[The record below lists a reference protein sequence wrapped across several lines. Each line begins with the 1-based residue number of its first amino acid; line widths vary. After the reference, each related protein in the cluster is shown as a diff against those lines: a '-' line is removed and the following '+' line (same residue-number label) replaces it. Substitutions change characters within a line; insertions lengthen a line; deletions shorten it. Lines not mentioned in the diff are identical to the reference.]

1 MRFPIIMFFLLFTV
15 SFIPLCPFA
24 DTIVLYDGTRVE
36 GRILQ
41 LTPKIITIQTSNLA
55 ITFNKDKIQEVKKE
69 SEESRNLAEL
79 NLPEKTTFEA
89 AEELYHDG
97 KVFQALPFYEE
108 ILKKDPNNA
117 EVLKRLDDI
126 RQRVSD
132 NMQANA
138 LLSIHPISESD
149 IILLVAGR
157 KISVSASP
165 RRPAPSPG
173 QNPSSEEDA
182 QNPFSL
188 PSSLTLEPVRNVSP
202 SPRST
207 GEGLSLFQ
215 PDTSGQTSAS
225 SPANPFQIPL
235 EDKGDT
241 QARTSEISHTLAP
254 LPPLTLNRPAPS
266 DQSLP
271 ASPFTDAEQTPG
283 PSSGV
288 SQTISS
294 KAPLLDFQ
302 TASLPPMS
310 FTPEPTKPP
319 FLIVQAQTQA
329 SSQQP
334 PSQNDTK
341 PPTLA
346 TPPAETPSTAPAALI
361 PKEEFR
367 GVWISRFEWPDRDPA
382 RCKKIILRYLDEIAA
397 SNFNAV
403 FFQVRG
409 QGDVLYPSPY
419 EPWSPLIGGKDPGFD
434 PLQFALEEAH
444 ARKLEFHAYIN
455 AYPVWQGQYPPP
467 HSTPEHPYWLYCQ
480 PDSNPQLVCM
490 DKSGKIMELDKAKYD
505 SYMYFSPGIPAVS
518 AYIRKITMDIV
529 KRYDVDG
536 IHYDRIRYPGPEF
549 SHDEVSKSRFQ
560 GEGNPGGLPWLDWQ
574 CDQIT
579 RFLNDV
585 YGEVAS
591 VKPQVKISISG
602 WGIYNRD
609 RYQGYS
615 TFSSGYHQYYQD
627 TFAWM
632 RKGVI
637 DALCPMIYWDIEN
650 PKPNYDEL
658 AKDFIDNASGR
669 HVYCANWVSQNNMPH
684 AELRDQVNLTRELK
698 GQGNVAFSIEGLEMR
713 QLFAYYKKNIYPQPV
728 APTDMPWKK
737 NFNNSGILLGKVSR
751 KQNGEPVTDAQ
762 INITGRQ
769 ETWLSSADGFFAILY
784 VTPGT
789 DFQIAVTKSGL
800 GKYTSN
806 MMQIQAG
813 EVKHIEIPLGE

>member
-1 MRFPIIMFFLLFTV
+1 MRFSAIISFLVFLICL
-15 SFIPLCPFA
+15 IPLSPFA
-24 DTIVLYDGTRVE
+24 DTIVLYDGTRID

-41 LTPKIITIQTSNLA
+41 ITPKIITIQTDNLS
-55 ITFNKDKIQEVKKE
+55 ITFNKDKIQDVKKDT
-69 SEESRNLAEL
+69 EESRNLTEL
-79 NLPEKTTFEA
+79 KLPEKTTFET

-97 KVFQALPFYEE
+97 KIFQAMPYYEE
-108 ILKKDPNNA
+108 IRKQDPNNG
-117 EVLKRLDDI
+117 EVLKRLDQI
-126 RQRVSD
+126 KQRVSD
-132 NMQANA
+132 NMQANT
-138 LLSIHPISESD
+138 LLSINPISESD

-157 KISVSASP
+157 KIKSLSTPVRSALSP
-165 RRPAPSPG
+165 VKNA
-173 QNPSSEEDA
+173 SSEDPE
-182 QNPFSL
+182 NPFSL
-188 PSSLTLEPVRNVSP
+188 PPSLTLEPVRKVSP
-202 SPRST
+202 SPPST
-207 GEGLSLFQ
+207 GDGMSPFQ
-215 PDTSGQTSAS
+215 TDTTGQTSAS

-235 EDKGDT
+235 EEKGET
-241 QARTSEISHTLAP
+241 QARTSEISHTLSP
-254 LPPLTLNRPAPS
+254 LPPLIISQPGRS
-266 DQSLP
+266 DQGPP
-271 ASPFTDAEQTPG
+271 ASPFNKAEQTPG
-283 PSSGV
+283 SSSGV

-302 TASLPPMS
+302 TTPLPPMS

-319 FLIVQAQTQA
+319 FLIVQAQTQDH
-329 SSQQP
+329 SQQP
-334 PSQNDTK
+334 PNNSM
-341 PPTLA
+341 
-346 TPPAETPSTAPAALI
+346 PPALNIAPAELPSTTTAALI

-382 RCKKIILRYLDEIAA
+382 RCRKIILRHLDEIVA

-403 FFQVRG
+403 FFQVRA

-419 EPWSPLIGGKDPGFD
+419 EPWSSLIGGRDPGFD

-444 ARKLEFHAYIN
+444 ARKLEFHAYVN

-467 HSTPEHPYWLYCQ
+467 HTTPEHPYWLYCQ

-505 SYMYFSPGIPAVS
+505 SYIYFSPGIPAVS

-549 SHDEVSKSRFQ
+549 SHDEISKSRFQ
-560 GEGNPGGLPWLDWQ
+560 GEGNPGGLPWIDWQ

-591 VKPQVKISISG
+591 VKPRVKISISG

-615 TFSSGYHQYYQD
+615 NFSSGYHNYFQD

-637 DALCPMIYWDIEN
+637 DALCPMIYWDIKN

-658 AKDFIDNASGR
+658 AKDFIDNACGR
-669 HVYCANWVSQNNMPH
+669 HVYCANWASQNNMSP
-684 AELRDQVNLTRELK
+684 AELRDQVNLTRELN
-698 GQGNVAFSIEGLEMR
+698 GHGNVAFSIEGLEMR
-713 QLFAYYKKNIYPQPV
+713 QLLAYYKKNIYPQPV
-728 APTDMPWKK
+728 PPADMPWKK
-737 NFNNSGILLGKVSR
+737 NFNNSGILLGKVIN

-800 GKYTSN
+800 GKFSSDT
-806 MMQIQAG
+806 MQIQAG
-813 EVKHIEIPLGE
+813 EVKNIEIPLGG